1 MSLKNPD
8 RPRVKIYTSI
18 ENTDDG
24 SGNRAWVVTPDVRE
38 EFPFWNIWMYLP
50 DSRDRN
56 LRDVVTFK
64 IEATYTDPDT
74 YLSVNALNYY
84 TL

>member
-1 MSLKNPD
+1 
-8 RPRVKIYTSI
+8 
-18 ENTDDG
+18 
-24 SGNRAWVVTPDVRE
+24 
-38 EFPFWNIWMYLP
+38 MYLP

-74 YLSVNALNYY
+74 YLSINALNYY